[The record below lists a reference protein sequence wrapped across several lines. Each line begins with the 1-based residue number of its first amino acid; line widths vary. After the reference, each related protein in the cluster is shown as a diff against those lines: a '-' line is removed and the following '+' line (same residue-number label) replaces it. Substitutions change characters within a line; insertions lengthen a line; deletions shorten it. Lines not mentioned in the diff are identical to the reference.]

1 MFNCQFS
8 NSYMGHFGRLVQ
20 NCRNSSA
27 LAMELLQSFTKPLTW
42 VEPTHT
48 DNRHSSGKHPCGV
61 GLSLINFNVKPHGL
75 SLINFNVKPH
85 GQKDLKISVWQFIE
99 SCHGKLMTST
109 KVFMGPQWNAP
120 EWLHFYTQ
128 CPLDFLGQCIAAREI
143 SHFYLRRILS
153 GDQMKNKNKYDG
165 IEHFTGVNT
174 CRTFH
179 FKMS

>member
-48 DNRHSSGKHPCGV
+48 DYRHSSGKHPCGV

-109 KVFMGPQWNAP
+109 KVFMGPQ
-120 EWLHFYTQ
+120 
-128 CPLDFLGQCIAAREI
+128 D
-143 SHFYLRRILS
+143 
-153 GDQMKNKNKYDG
+153 
-165 IEHFTGVNT
+165 T
-174 CRTFH
+174 CRSDLISPQDQPFMEQQKDWRSH
-179 FKMS
+179 GKMTRLHLW